1 MKTKIADFNIIPCA
15 YPRPLLDGV
24 PASLA
29 VSPKVEN

>member
-1 MKTKIADFNIIPCA
+1 MKTDDLNELPCA